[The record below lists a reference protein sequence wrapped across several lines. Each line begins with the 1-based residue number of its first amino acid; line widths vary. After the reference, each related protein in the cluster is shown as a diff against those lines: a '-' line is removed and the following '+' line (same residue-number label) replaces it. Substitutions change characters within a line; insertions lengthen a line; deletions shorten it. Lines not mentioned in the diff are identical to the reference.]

1 MAMTTARTRP
11 PATLAVRVVLTA
23 LGAAGLIVGAFL
35 DWLGG
40 VKGYK
45 GSWRVYWASNAPG
58 NVNFWKSAGAV
69 MIVLGIVA
77 IIGLALR
84 TGVLTSLAG
93 ALGVVAFVLF
103 AVNVYRRSSS
113 TIGDF
118 QVGIWVC
125 LAGGV
130 LALIGGFFGNRTV
143 VVAAA
148 PAGATVS
155 PTAPPPPP
163 G

>member
-35 DWLGG
+35 KWLDDT
-40 VKGYK
+40 KGYK
-45 GSWRVYWASNAPG
+45 GSWRVYWANNAPSG
-58 NVNFWKSAGAV
+58 VSFWKSAGAV
-69 MIVLGIVA
+69 MIVLAIVA

-93 ALGVVAFVLF
+93 ALGIVAFVLF
-103 AVNVYRRSSS
+103 AVNVYRRTSLN
-113 TIGDF
+113 IGDF
-118 QVGIWVC
+118 KVGIWVC

-130 LALIGGFFGNRTV
+130 LALIGGFFGNRAV
-143 VVAAA
+143 VVAAP
-148 PAGATVS
+148 PAGTVS
-155 PTAPPPPP
+155 PTTPPPPP
-163 G
+163 A